1 VNTSITRSA
10 KVSAPRIAVLSIV
23 AVPVAILLQ
32 LLPVSAFAGTTIQ
45 LPVPYSVPYSAPG
58 AFGTTYF
65 YRMAIIT
72 GFSADGNYVIAES
85 IGYTVSGSGGFTH
98 TTHECVQWTW
108 TLAGSVVNE
117 KVLDPLHACPTT
129 LDPTREFTNSGGY
142 LAWTT
147 VYEYYPLTH
156 FPMLT
161 SP

>member
-1 VNTSITRSA
+1 MTRCA
-10 KVSAPRIAVLSIV
+10 KVSAPRILVLSIV
-23 AVPVAILLQ
+23 AMPVAILLQ

-72 GFSADGNYVIAES
+72 GFSTDGNYVIADS
-85 IGYTVSGSGGFTH
+85 TGYTVSGAGGFSR

-108 TLAGSVVNE
+108 NLAGVVVSE
-117 KVLDPLHACPTT
+117 TVLDPLHACPTT
-129 LDPTREFTNSGGY
+129 LDPTKQFTNSGGY
-142 LAWTT
+142 SAWTT
-147 VYEYYPLTH
+147 VYPYYPQTH